1 MAPGAAPQEPSH
13 AVTLARL
20 PDPRCRA
27 ASALV
32 NRRLVGGAS
41 GLALIAIVGGALAAN
56 ALLGGPGP
64 SPTPVGSGV
73 ASVPS
78 PSASGSAS
86 TSPGESPT
94 PSPTP
99 TPVPTPVLVPA
110 PLDGVLVSPALAKQ
124 HPIAV
129 MIDDLS
135 PARPQ
140 SGFSDASVV
149 WQAPAEGGIPRYMMI
164 FQERTPKDVGP
175 VRSSRLYF
183 IEWAAEWK
191 AAYVH
196 AGGSPQAL
204 STLRAKGAG
213 QWVYNIDQFR
223 WGAYFRRI
231 PTRFA
236 PHNLYT
242 TGKDLRQLAK
252 RAGATASAHK
262 AVWTFAPDAPLE
274 ARPVGGRIEADYQD
288 NVIVYRYDR
297 ATNTYQRSVSVEG
310 RQVDAGTK
318 KKVAPKNVVIMRM
331 VFGPLGDDTHH
342 HRLEAQVTGSG
353 VAWIATNGKTIKG
366 TWRKK
371 SATAPTLFYDK
382 NGKQVTLTVG
392 QTFVQVMKTTDRVV
406 IKDGTV
412 PPSTGS
418 PSPSPSASP
427 SAWSPLW
434 AVPV

>member
-1 MAPGAAPQEPSH
+1 M
-13 AVTLARL
+13 
-20 PDPRCRA
+20 
-27 ASALV
+27 
-32 NRRLVGGAS
+32 NRRVAVALGA
-41 GLALIAIVGGALAAN
+41 LAIVAIAGGALAAS
-56 ALLGGPGP
+56 ALFGSVGP
-64 SPTPVGSGV
+64 SGSPPGTGIAVLPTGTPAGTG
-73 ASVPS
+73 
-78 PSASGSAS
+78 G
-86 TSPGESPT
+86 TT
-94 PSPTP
+94 PSESSSQSPAP
-99 TPVPTPVLVPA
+99 TPVPTPVLIPA
-110 PLDGVLVSPALAKQ
+110 PMDGVPVSPALARQ

-140 SGFSDASVV
+140 SGFTDASVV

-204 STLRAKGAG
+204 AALRAKGSG
-213 QWVYNIDQFR
+213 QWVYNVDQFR

-231 PTRFA
+231 PTRAA

-242 TGKDLRQLAK
+242 TGKQLRQVAK
-252 RAGATASAHK
+252 KAGATAKPRK
-262 AVWTFAPDAPLE
+262 AAWNFAPDAPLE
-274 ARPVGGRIEADYQD
+274 SRPAGGRLEADYQD
-288 NVIVYRYDR
+288 NVIVYKYDR
-297 ATNTYQRSVSVEG
+297 TTNTYQRTVSVEG

-318 KKVAPKNVVIMRM
+318 KKVAPKNVIIMRM
-331 VFGPLGDDTHH
+331 VFAPLGDDTRH
-342 HRLEAQVTGSG
+342 HRLEANVVGSG

-371 SATAPTLFYDK
+371 SETAPTLFFDK
-382 NGKQVTLTVG
+382 NGKRVTLTIG

-406 IKDGTV
+406 IKDGKV
-412 PPSTGS
+412 PAPTTTPS
-418 PSPSPSASP
+418 PSPSPSP

-434 AVPV
+434 AMPV

>member
-1 MAPGAAPQEPSH
+1 M
-13 AVTLARL
+13 
-20 PDPRCRA
+20 
-27 ASALV
+27 
-32 NRRLVGGAS
+32 NRRLAGGL
-41 GLALIAIVGGALAAN
+41 GALAIVAIAGGALAAS
-56 ALLGGPGP
+56 ALFGAGP
-64 SPTPVGSGV
+64 SVSPAGSGV
-73 ASVPS
+73 AAVPTGTPLGIGS
-78 PSASGSAS
+78 TPPTESAS
-86 TSPGESPT
+86 
-94 PSPTP
+94 PSPTL
-99 TPVPTPVLVPA
+99 TPLPTPVLVAA
-110 PLDGVLVSPALAKQ
+110 PMDGVPVSPALARQ

-140 SGFSDASVV
+140 SGFTDASVV

-183 IEWAAEWK
+183 VEWAAEWK

-204 STLRAKGAG
+204 AALRAKGSG

-231 PTRFA
+231 PTRAA

-242 TGKDLRQLAK
+242 TGKQLRQVAR
-252 RAGATASAHK
+252 RAGATKPPRK
-262 AVWTFAPDAPLE
+262 ATWRFAPDAPLE
-274 ARPVGGRIEADYQD
+274 LRPVGGRLEADYQD
-288 NVIVYRYDR
+288 NVIKYRYER
-297 ATNTYQRSVSVEG
+297 ATNTYQRTVSVEG

-318 KKVAPKNVVIMRM
+318 KKVAPKNVIIMRM
-331 VFGPLGDDTHH
+331 VFAPLGDDTRH
-342 HRLEAQVTGSG
+342 HRLEAQVVGSG

-371 SATAPTLFYDK
+371 SETAPTIFYDK
-382 NGKQVTLTVG
+382 SGKPVTLTIG

-406 IKDGTV
+406 IKDGKV
-412 PPSTGS
+412 PPPTT

-434 AVPV
+434 AVAV